1 MMDIAEKVKILVI
14 DDELS
19 MRQFLQILLKKDGY
33 DVTTAENG
41 EVALSKL
48 KEEKFTVILMDYNMP
63 EAIDGIDLLNE
74 LLHTSPKSQII
85 VITAYASTEQAIK
98 AIELGAVDYVSKPF
112 NVAEIRDIVKKCV
125 AAAAQQQTQK
135 NNESAKTVQTKRV
148 DTDFHN
154 IPEETGIVAQ
164 SPQMKKI
171 LELALR
177 IAPTDST
184 VLITGDSGTGKEVL
198 ANFIHKHSGRCDLPW
213 YPINCGAIPEN
224 LLESELFGHEK
235 GSFTGAYQTKKGY
248 FEVAGDG
255 TLFLDEIGELGESM
269 QVKLLRVL
277 QERVFTRVGGT
288 EKIPT
293 GVRLI
298 AATNK
303 NLQEEIKKGKFRE
316 DLYFRLNVI
325 ELYIPPLSERRADI
339 MPLANMFLDQF
350 SKKTGT
356 QFRFSEKTLD
366 FLNHYSFP
374 GNVRELKNIVERGTI
389 FAKDGLVTET
399 HFEKT
404 MPSMPKTQTAESNPF
419 EVDLSHNIDLDEI
432 LAGIEKRYIIQALK
446 KTNYNRHDTCVLLNL
461 TERML
466 RYRMSKLGIKDDKD

>member
-1 MMDIAEKVKILVI
+1 MESSEKVKILVI

-19 MRQFLQILLKKDGY
+19 MRQFLQILLKKEGY

-41 EVALSKL
+41 EIALNKL
-48 KEEKFTVILMDYNMP
+48 KEEKFPVILMDYNMP

-74 LLHTSPKSQII
+74 MLHRSPKSQIV

-125 AAAAQQQTQK
+125 TAAAQL
-135 NNESAKTVQTKRV
+135 QTKSE
-148 DTDFHN
+148 TTKPTAQKTSNELQNNTETSDF
-154 IPEETGIVAQ
+154 IAK
-164 SPQMKKI
+164 SPQMLKI
-171 LELALR
+171 LELAER

-198 ANFIHKHSGRCDLPW
+198 ANFIHKNSGRSDLPW

-248 FEVAGDG
+248 FEVAGNG

-303 NLQEEIKKGKFRE
+303 NLKEEIKKGNFRE

-325 ELYIPPLSERRADI
+325 ELYIPPLAERREDI
-339 MPLANMFLDQF
+339 MPLAETFLRQF
-350 SKKTGT
+350 SEKAGT
-356 QFRFSEKTLD
+356 EFRFSDEILD
-366 FLNHYSFP
+366 FLKTYTFP
-374 GNVRELKNIVERGTI
+374 GNVRELKNIIERGTI
-389 FAKDGLVTET
+389 FATDGLVTLTNFDRNYPEPEQSDRT
-399 HFEKT
+399 V
-404 MPSMPKTQTAESNPF
+404 QTNPF
-419 EVDLSHNIDLDEI
+419 EVDLSHNVDLDEI
-432 LAGIEKRYIIQALK
+432 LAKIEKTYIIQALK

-466 RYRMSKLGIKDDKD
+466 RYRMSKLGIKDDKE

>member
-1 MMDIAEKVKILVI
+1 MEISEKVKILVI

-41 EVALSKL
+41 EIALNKL

-74 LLHTSPKSQII
+74 LLHTSPKSQVI

-125 AAAAQQQTQK
+125 AAAQTQK
-135 NNESAKTVQTKRV
+135 NSEPAKTVQQTKRI
-148 DTDFHN
+148 DTDFQN
-154 IPEETGIVAQ
+154 ISEETGIVAQ

-198 ANFIHKHSGRCDLPW
+198 ANFIHKHSGRGELPW

-248 FEVAGDG
+248 FEVAGNG
-255 TLFLDEIGELGESM
+255 TLFLDEIGELGENM

-303 NLQEEIKKGKFRE
+303 NLQEQIKKGKFRE

-325 ELYIPPLSERRADI
+325 ELYIPPLAERRADI

-356 QFRFSEKTLD
+356 NFRFSEETLN
-366 FLNHYSFP
+366 FLNHYTFP

-389 FAKDGLVTET
+389 FAKDGLITET

-404 MPSMPKTQTAESNPF
+404 MPSMAQPQTAKSNPF
-419 EVDLSHNIDLDEI
+419 EVDLSHNVDLDEI
-432 LAGIEKRYIIQALK
+432 LADIEKRYIIKALK

-466 RYRMSKLGIKDDKD
+466 RYRMSKRGIKDEKD

>member
-1 MMDIAEKVKILVI
+1 MEYSEKVKILVV

-41 EVALSKL
+41 EIALNKL
-48 KEEKFTVILMDYNMP
+48 KEEKFPVILMDYNMP

-74 LLHTSPKSQII
+74 LLHTSPKSQVI

-125 AAAAQQQTQK
+125 ATAQTQQ
-135 NNESAKTVQTKRV
+135 NNESPKTVQTKRI
-148 DTDFHN
+148 DTNFQN
-154 IPEETGIVAQ
+154 ISEETGIVAQ
-164 SPQMKKI
+164 SPQMKRI

-198 ANFIHKHSGRCDLPW
+198 ANFIHTHSGRADLPW

-248 FEVAGDG
+248 FEVAGNG
-255 TLFLDEIGELGESM
+255 TLFLDEIGELGENM

-277 QERVFTRVGGT
+277 QERIFTRVGGT

-325 ELYIPPLSERRADI
+325 ELYIPPLAERRADI

-356 QFRFSEKTLD
+356 NFRFSEETLD
-366 FLNHYSFP
+366 FLNHYTFP

-389 FAKDGLVTET
+389 FAKDGLITET
-399 HFEKT
+399 HFDKK
-404 MPSMPKTQTAESNPF
+404 MPSMSKQQAAEPNPF
-419 EVDLSHNIDLDEI
+419 EVDLSHDIDLDEI
-432 LAGIEKRYIIQALK
+432 LASIEKRYIIQALK

>member
-1 MMDIAEKVKILVI
+1 MEISEKVKILVI

-41 EVALSKL
+41 EIALNKL

-74 LLHTSPKSQII
+74 LLHTSPKSQVI

-125 AAAAQQQTQK
+125 AAAQTQK
-135 NNESAKTVQTKRV
+135 NSEPAKTVQQTKRI
-148 DTDFHN
+148 DTDFQN
-154 IPEETGIVAQ
+154 ISEETGIVAQ

-198 ANFIHKHSGRCDLPW
+198 ANFIHKHSGRGELPW

-248 FEVAGDG
+248 FEVAGNG
-255 TLFLDEIGELGESM
+255 TLFLDEIGELGENM

-303 NLQEEIKKGKFRE
+303 NLQEQIKKGKFRE

-325 ELYIPPLSERRADI
+325 ELYIPPLAERRADI

-356 QFRFSEKTLD
+356 NFRFSEETLN
-366 FLNHYSFP
+366 FLNHYTFP

-389 FAKDGLVTET
+389 FAKDGLITET

-404 MPSMPKTQTAESNPF
+404 MPSMAQPQTAKSNPF
-419 EVDLSHNIDLDEI
+419 EVDLSHNVDLDEI
-432 LAGIEKRYIIQALK
+432 LADIEKRYIIKALK

-466 RYRMSKLGIKDDKD
+466 RYRMSKLGIKDEKD

>member
-1 MMDIAEKVKILVI
+1 
-14 DDELS
+14 
-19 MRQFLQILLKKDGY
+19 
-33 DVTTAENG
+33 
-41 EVALSKL
+41 
-48 KEEKFTVILMDYNMP
+48 
-63 EAIDGIDLLNE
+63 
-74 LLHTSPKSQII
+74 
-85 VITAYASTEQAIK
+85 
-98 AIELGAVDYVSKPF
+98 
-112 NVAEIRDIVKKCV
+112 
-125 AAAAQQQTQK
+125 
-135 NNESAKTVQTKRV
+135 
-148 DTDFHN
+148 
-154 IPEETGIVAQ
+154 
-164 SPQMKKI
+164 MKKI

-198 ANFIHKHSGRCDLPW
+198 ANFIHKHSGRGDLPW

-248 FEVAGDG
+248 FEVAGNG
-255 TLFLDEIGELGESM
+255 TLFLDEIGELGENM

-303 NLQEEIKKGKFRE
+303 NLQEQIKKGKFRE

-325 ELYIPPLSERRADI
+325 ELYIPPLAERRADI

-356 QFRFSEKTLD
+356 NFRFSEETLD
-366 FLNHYSFP
+366 FLNHYTFP

-399 HFEKT
+399 HFEKR
-404 MPSMPKTQTAESNPF
+404 MPSMPKPQAAEPNPF

-432 LAGIEKRYIIQALK
+432 LASIEKRYIIQALK

-466 RYRMSKLGIKDDKD
+466 RYRMSKLGIKDEKE

>member
-1 MMDIAEKVKILVI
+1 METSDKVKILVI

-41 EVALSKL
+41 EIALNKL
-48 KEEKFTVILMDYNMP
+48 KSEKFPVILMDYNMP

-74 LLHTSPKSQII
+74 MLHRSPKSQII

-125 AAAAQQQTQK
+125 TASAQLQAKSETP
-135 NNESAKTVQTKRV
+135 KTVAQKIPA
-148 DTDFHN
+148 DLQQSSQSPDF
-154 IPEETGIVAQ
+154 IVQ
-164 SPQMKKI
+164 SPQMQKI
-171 LELALR
+171 FELAKR

-198 ANFIHKHSGRCDLPW
+198 ASFIHKNSGRSDLPW

-248 FEVAGDG
+248 FEVAGNG

-303 NLQEEIKKGKFRE
+303 NLKEEIKKGNFRE

-325 ELYIPPLSERRADI
+325 ELYIPPLAERREDI
-339 MPLANMFLDQF
+339 MPLAEMFLKQF
-350 SKKTGT
+350 SEKAGT
-356 QFRFSEKTLD
+356 EFRFSDEILD
-366 FLNHYSFP
+366 FLKTYDFP

-389 FAKDGLVTET
+389 FATDGLVTLT
-399 HFEKT
+399 NFERNY
-404 MPSMPKTQTAESNPF
+404 PEPKQSAQTVPATSF

-432 LAGIEKRYIIQALK
+432 LAGIEKSYIIQALK

-466 RYRMSKLGIKDDKD
+466 RYRMSKLGIRDEKE

>member
-1 MMDIAEKVKILVI
+1 METSGKIKILVI

-41 EVALSKL
+41 EIALKKL

-74 LLHTSPKSQII
+74 LLHTSPRSQVI

-98 AIELGAVDYVSKPF
+98 AIELGAADYVSKPF

-125 AAAAQQQTQK
+125 TAAEQMQK
-135 NNESAKTVQTKRV
+135 NDEPKVVPTKRV
-148 DTDFHN
+148 DAAQTVV
-154 IPEETGIVAQ
+154 PEESGIVAQ

-198 ANFIHKHSGRCDLPW
+198 ANFIHKNSGRGDLPW

-248 FEVAGDG
+248 FEVAGNG
-255 TLFLDEIGELGESM
+255 TLFLDEIGELGENM

-303 NLQEEIKKGKFRE
+303 NLQEQIKKGKFRE

-325 ELYIPPLSERRADI
+325 ELYIPPLAERRSDI
-339 MPLANMFLDQF
+339 MPLAEMFLEQF
-350 SKKTGT
+350 SKKAGT
-356 QFRFSEKTLD
+356 NFRFSEETLD
-366 FLNHYSFP
+366 FLNRYTFP
-374 GNVRELKNIVERGTI
+374 GNVRELKNIIERGTI

-404 MPSMPKTQTAESNPF
+404 MPAMPKPQTVSANPF
-419 EVDLSHNIDLDEI
+419 EVDLSHNVDLDEI
-432 LAGIEKRYIIQALK
+432 LAGIEKNYIVAALK

-466 RYRMSKLGIKDDKD
+466 RYRMSKLGIRDDKE

>member
-1 MMDIAEKVKILVI
+1 MEISEKVKILVI

-41 EVALSKL
+41 EIALNKL

-74 LLHTSPKSQII
+74 LLHTSPKSQVI

-125 AAAAQQQTQK
+125 AAAQTQK
-135 NNESAKTVQTKRV
+135 NSEPAKTVQQTKRI
-148 DTDFHN
+148 DTDFQN
-154 IPEETGIVAQ
+154 ISEETGIVAQ

-198 ANFIHKHSGRCDLPW
+198 ANFIHKHSGRGELPW

-248 FEVAGDG
+248 FEVAGNG
-255 TLFLDEIGELGESM
+255 TLFLDEIGELGENM

-303 NLQEEIKKGKFRE
+303 NLQEQIKKGKFRE

-325 ELYIPPLSERRADI
+325 ELYIPPLAERRADI

-356 QFRFSEKTLD
+356 NFRFSEETLN
-366 FLNHYSFP
+366 FLNHYTFP

-389 FAKDGLVTET
+389 FAKDGLITET

-404 MPSMPKTQTAESNPF
+404 MPSMAQPQTAKSNPF
-419 EVDLSHNIDLDEI
+419 EVDLSHNVDLDEI
-432 LAGIEKRYIIQALK
+432 LADIEKRYIIQALK

-466 RYRMSKLGIKDDKD
+466 RYRMSKLGIKDEKD

>member
-1 MMDIAEKVKILVI
+1 MEYSEKVKILVV

-41 EVALSKL
+41 EIALNKL
-48 KEEKFTVILMDYNMP
+48 KEEKFPVILMDYNMP

-74 LLHTSPKSQII
+74 LLHTSPKSQVI

-125 AAAAQQQTQK
+125 ATAQTQQ
-135 NNESAKTVQTKRV
+135 NNESPKTVQTKRI
-148 DTDFHN
+148 DTNFQN
-154 IPEETGIVAQ
+154 ISEETGIVAQ
-164 SPQMKKI
+164 STQMKRI

-198 ANFIHKHSGRCDLPW
+198 ANFIHKHSGRADLPW

-248 FEVAGDG
+248 FEVAGNG
-255 TLFLDEIGELGESM
+255 TLFLDEIGELGENM

-277 QERVFTRVGGT
+277 QERIFTRVGGT

-325 ELYIPPLSERRADI
+325 ELYIPPLAERRADI

-356 QFRFSEKTLD
+356 NFRFSEETLE
-366 FLNHYSFP
+366 FLNHYTFP

-389 FAKDGLVTET
+389 FAKDGLITET
-399 HFEKT
+399 HFDKK
-404 MPSMPKTQTAESNPF
+404 MPSMSKQQAAEPNPF

-432 LAGIEKRYIIQALK
+432 LASIEKRYIIQALK

-466 RYRMSKLGIKDDKD
+466 RYRMSKLGIKDEKD

>member
-1 MMDIAEKVKILVI
+1 MEISGKVKILVI

-41 EVALSKL
+41 EIALKKL

-74 LLHTSPKSQII
+74 LLHTSPKSQVI

-125 AAAAQQQTQK
+125 AAA
-135 NNESAKTVQTKRV
+135 EHDGPAKAVQTKHIES
-148 DTDFHN
+148 TLQPL
-154 IPEETGIVAQ
+154 PEESGIIAE

-198 ANFIHKHSGRCDLPW
+198 ANFIHKNSGRGDLPW

-248 FEVAGDG
+248 FEVAGNG
-255 TLFLDEIGELGESM
+255 TLFLDEIGELGENM

-325 ELYIPPLSERRADI
+325 ELYIPPLAERRADI
-339 MPLANMFLDQF
+339 MPLAEMFLDQF
-350 SKKTGT
+350 SKKAGT
-356 QFRFSEKTLD
+356 NFRFSEETLD

-374 GNVRELKNIVERGTI
+374 GNVRELKNIIERGTI
-389 FAKDGLVTET
+389 FAHDGLVTET

-404 MPSMPKTQTAESNPF
+404 MPSIPKQQTVLQDPF
-419 EVDLSHNIDLDEI
+419 KVDLSHNVDLDEI
-432 LAGIEKRYIIQALK
+432 LAGIEKRYIVEALK

-466 RYRMSKLGIKDDKD
+466 RYRMSKLGIRDDKE

>member
-1 MMDIAEKVKILVI
+1 MESSEKVKILVI

-19 MRQFLQILLKKDGY
+19 MRQFLQILLKKEGY

-41 EVALSKL
+41 EIALNKL
-48 KEEKFTVILMDYNMP
+48 KEEKFSVILMDYNMP

-74 LLHTSPKSQII
+74 MLHRSPKSQIV

-125 AAAAQQQTQK
+125 TAAAQL
-135 NNESAKTVQTKRV
+135 QTKSE
-148 DTDFHN
+148 TAKPTAPKISNELQSGTETSDF
-154 IPEETGIVAQ
+154 IAK
-164 SPQMKKI
+164 SPQMLKI
-171 LELALR
+171 LELAKR

-198 ANFIHKHSGRCDLPW
+198 ANFIHKNSGRCDLPW

-248 FEVAGDG
+248 FEVAGNG

-303 NLQEEIKKGKFRE
+303 NLKEEIKKGNFRE

-325 ELYIPPLSERRADI
+325 ELYIPPLAERRDDI
-339 MPLANMFLDQF
+339 MPLAETFLRQF
-350 SKKTGT
+350 SEKAGT
-356 QFRFSEKTLD
+356 EFRFSDEILD
-366 FLNHYSFP
+366 FLKTYTFP
-374 GNVRELKNIVERGTI
+374 GNVRELKNIIERGTI
-389 FAKDGLVTET
+389 FATDGLVTLTNFDRNYPEP
-399 HFEKT
+399 EQ
-404 MPSMPKTQTAESNPF
+404 SDQANQTNPF
-419 EVDLSHNIDLDEI
+419 EVDLSHNVDLDEI
-432 LAGIEKRYIIQALK
+432 LAKIEKTYIIQALK

-466 RYRMSKLGIKDDKD
+466 RYRMSKLGIKDDKE

>member
-1 MMDIAEKVKILVI
+1 MESSEKVKILVI

-19 MRQFLQILLKKDGY
+19 MRQFLQILLKKEGY
-33 DVTTAENG
+33 DVMTAENG
-41 EVALSKL
+41 EIALNKL
-48 KEEKFTVILMDYNMP
+48 KEEKFPVILMDYNMP

-74 LLHTSPKSQII
+74 MLHRSPKSQIV

-125 AAAAQQQTQK
+125 TAAAQL
-135 NNESAKTVQTKRV
+135 QTKSE
-148 DTDFHN
+148 TAKPTAPKISNELQSGTETSDF
-154 IPEETGIVAQ
+154 IAK
-164 SPQMKKI
+164 SPQMLKI
-171 LELALR
+171 LELAKR

-198 ANFIHKHSGRCDLPW
+198 ANFIHKNSGRSDLPW

-248 FEVAGDG
+248 FEVAGNG

-303 NLQEEIKKGKFRE
+303 NLKEEIKKGNFRE

-325 ELYIPPLSERRADI
+325 ELYIPPLAERRDDI
-339 MPLANMFLDQF
+339 MPLAETFLRQF
-350 SKKTGT
+350 SEKAGT
-356 QFRFSEKTLD
+356 EFRFSDEILD
-366 FLNHYSFP
+366 FLKTYTFP
-374 GNVRELKNIVERGTI
+374 GNVRELKNIIERGTI
-389 FAKDGLVTET
+389 FATDGLVTLTNFDRNYPEP
-399 HFEKT
+399 EQ
-404 MPSMPKTQTAESNPF
+404 SDQANQTNPF
-419 EVDLSHNIDLDEI
+419 EVDLSHNVDLDEI
-432 LAGIEKRYIIQALK
+432 LAKIEKTYIIQALK

-466 RYRMSKLGIKDDKD
+466 RYRMSKLGIKDDKE

>member
-1 MMDIAEKVKILVI
+1 MEISGKVKILVI

-33 DVTTAENG
+33 DVATAENG
-41 EVALSKL
+41 EIALNKL

-63 EAIDGIDLLNE
+63 EAIDGINLLNE
-74 LLHTSPKSQII
+74 LLLTSPKSQVI

-125 AAAAQQQTQK
+125 AAAEQTLK
-135 NNESAKTVQTKRV
+135 NDETAKAVQAKRAN
-148 DTDFHN
+148 TAIQFT
-154 IPEETGIVAQ
+154 PEESGIVAQ

-171 LELALR
+171 LELAR
-177 IAPTDST
+177 HIAPTDST

-198 ANFIHKHSGRCDLPW
+198 ANFIHKNSGRGDLPW

-248 FEVAGDG
+248 FEVAGNG
-255 TLFLDEIGELGESM
+255 TLFLDEIGELGENM

-303 NLQEEIKKGKFRE
+303 NLQEQIKKGKFRE

-325 ELYIPPLSERRADI
+325 ELYIPPLAERRADI
-339 MPLANMFLDQF
+339 MPLAEMFLKQF
-350 SKKTGT
+350 SKKTGID
-356 QFRFSEKTLD
+356 FRFSKETLD
-366 FLNHYSFP
+366 FLNHYTFP
-374 GNVRELKNIVERGTI
+374 GNVRELKNIIERGTI

-404 MPSMPKTQTAESNPF
+404 MPSVPQHHAVSTGHF
-419 EVDLSHNIDLDEI
+419 EVDLSHNVDLDEI
-432 LAGIEKRYIIQALK
+432 LAEIEKSYIMAALK

-466 RYRMSKLGIKDDKD
+466 RYRMSKLGIRDEKE

>member
-1 MMDIAEKVKILVI
+1 METSGKVKILVI

-41 EVALSKL
+41 EIALSKL

-74 LLHTSPKSQII
+74 LLHTSPKSQVI

-125 AAAAQQQTQK
+125 AAAPQMQK
-135 NNESAKTVQTKRV
+135 NDETAKTTQTKRI
-148 DTDFHN
+148 DTDFQN

-198 ANFIHKHSGRCDLPW
+198 ANFLHKHSGRGDLPW

-255 TLFLDEIGELGESM
+255 TLFLDEIGELGENM

-303 NLQEEIKKGKFRE
+303 NLQEQIKKGKFRE

-325 ELYIPPLSERRADI
+325 ELYIPPLAERRADI
-339 MPLANMFLDQF
+339 MPLANMFLEQF

-356 QFRFSEKTLD
+356 NFRFSEETLD
-366 FLNHYSFP
+366 FLNHYTFP

-404 MPSMPKTQTAESNPF
+404 IPSTAQPQTDESNPF
-419 EVDLSHNIDLDEI
+419 EVDLSHNVDLDEI
-432 LAGIEKRYIIQALK
+432 LADIEKRYIIQALK

-466 RYRMSKLGIKDDKD
+466 RYRMSKLGIKDDKE

>member
-1 MMDIAEKVKILVI
+1 MESSEKVKILVI

-41 EVALSKL
+41 EIALNKL

-74 LLHTSPKSQII
+74 LLHTSPKSQVI

-125 AAAAQQQTQK
+125 ASAAQMRK
-135 NNESAKTVQTKRV
+135 NDETPKTSTAKTDVEIQ
-148 DTDFHN
+148 N
-154 IPEETGIVAQ
+154 IPEESGIVAQ

-198 ANFIHKHSGRCDLPW
+198 ANFIHKNSGRAGLPW

-248 FEVAGDG
+248 FEVAGNG
-255 TLFLDEIGELGESM
+255 TLFLDEIGELGENM

-303 NLQEEIKKGKFRE
+303 NLQEQIKKGKFRE

-325 ELYIPPLSERRADI
+325 ELYIPPLAERRADI
-339 MPLANMFLDQF
+339 MPLAEMFLEQF

-356 QFRFSEKTLD
+356 NFRFSDETLD
-366 FLNHYSFP
+366 FFKRYTFP
-374 GNVRELKNIVERGTI
+374 GNVRELKNIIERGTI
-389 FAKDGLVTET
+389 FAKDGLISEISI
-399 HFEKT
+399 EKT
-404 MPSMPKTQTAESNPF
+404 APAPQNHEPSGQNPF
-419 EVDLSHNIDLDEI
+419 EVDLSHNVDLDEI
-432 LAGIEKRYIIQALK
+432 LADIEKRYITEALK

-466 RYRMSKLGIKDDKD
+466 RYRMSKLGIRDEKE

>member
-1 MMDIAEKVKILVI
+1 MMESSEKVKILVI

-41 EVALSKL
+41 EIALSKL

-74 LLHTSPKSQII
+74 LLHTSPKSQVI

-112 NVAEIRDIVKKCV
+112 NVAEIRDIVRKCV
-125 AAAAQQQTQK
+125 ASASLMRKNEEAPKIPAARTNIELK
-135 NNESAKTVQTKRV
+135 
-148 DTDFHN
+148 N
-154 IPEETGIVAQ
+154 IPEESGIIAQ

-198 ANFIHKHSGRCDLPW
+198 ANFIHKNSGRADLPW

-248 FEVAGDG
+248 FEVAGNG
-255 TLFLDEIGELGESM
+255 TLFLDEIGELGENM

-303 NLQEEIKKGKFRE
+303 NLQEQIKKGKFRE

-325 ELYIPPLSERRADI
+325 ELYIPPLAERRADI
-339 MPLANMFLDQF
+339 MPLAEMFLGQF
-350 SKKTGT
+350 SKKTGIN
-356 QFRFSEKTLD
+356 FRFSDEILD
-366 FLNHYSFP
+366 FFMRYTFP
-374 GNVRELKNIVERGTI
+374 GNVRELKNIIERGTI
-389 FAKDGLVTET
+389 FAKDGLISEISI
-399 HFEKT
+399 EKT
-404 MPSMPKTQTAESNPF
+404 ASQPQNQQTAVTNPF
-419 EVDLSHNIDLDEI
+419 EVDLSHNVDLDEI
-432 LAGIEKRYIIQALK
+432 LAEVERRYIVEALK

-466 RYRMSKLGIKDDKD
+466 RYRMSKLGIRDEKE

>member
-1 MMDIAEKVKILVI
+1 MTSSEKAKILVI

-19 MRQFLQILLKKDGY
+19 MRQFLQILLKKEGY

-41 EVALSKL
+41 EIALGKL
-48 KEEKFTVILMDYNMP
+48 KEEKFPVILMDYNMP

-74 LLHTSPKSQII
+74 MLHRSPKSQIV

-125 AAAAQQQTQK
+125 TAAEQLQTKTEPVRTTAAKQPADQK
-135 NNESAKTVQTKRV
+135 NGTETVDFVAKSQ
-148 DTDFHN
+148 
-154 IPEETGIVAQ
+154 
-164 SPQMKKI
+164 QMRQI
-171 LELALR
+171 LELARR

-198 ANFIHKHSGRCDLPW
+198 ANFIHKNSGRADLPW

-248 FEVAGDG
+248 FEVAGNG
-255 TLFLDEIGELGESM
+255 TLFLDEIGELGENM

-303 NLQEEIKKGKFRE
+303 NLQEQIKKGKFRE

-325 ELYIPPLSERRADI
+325 ELYIPPLAERREDI
-339 MPLANMFLDQF
+339 MPLAEMFLKQ
-350 SKKTGT
+350 
-356 QFRFSEKTLD
+356 FSEKAGTEFKFSNEILE
-366 FLNHYSFP
+366 FLRTYDFP

-389 FAKDGLVTET
+389 FATDGLVTLTNFDRNYPE
-399 HFEKT
+399 
-404 MPSMPKTQTAESNPF
+404 PKQSNQQVQTNPF
-419 EVDLSHNIDLDEI
+419 EIDLSHNIDLDEI
-432 LAGIEKRYIIQALK
+432 LAGIEKQYIVAALK
-446 KTNYNRHDTCVLLNL
+446 KTGYNRHDTCVLLNL

-466 RYRMSKLGIKDDKD
+466 RYRMSKLGIKDDKE

>member
-1 MMDIAEKVKILVI
+1 MDIAEKIKILVI

-41 EVALSKL
+41 EIALRKL

-74 LLHTSPKSQII
+74 LLHTSPKSQVI

-125 AAAAQQQTQK
+125 TAAAQMTRS
-135 NNESAKTVQTKRV
+135 EDTAKTTQTKRIETTIPV
-148 DTDFHN
+148 T
-154 IPEETGIVAQ
+154 PEESGIVAQ

-198 ANFIHKHSGRCDLPW
+198 ANFIHQHSGRGELPW

-248 FEVAGDG
+248 FEVAGNG
-255 TLFLDEIGELGESM
+255 TLFLDEIGELGENM

-325 ELYIPPLSERRADI
+325 ELYIPPLAERRADI
-339 MPLANMFLDQF
+339 MPLADMFLDQF
-350 SKKTGT
+350 SKKSGT
-356 QFRFSEKTLD
+356 NFRFSEETLD
-366 FLNHYSFP
+366 FLNHYTFP

-404 MPSMPKTQTAESNPF
+404 MPSMPKHQPESSNPF
-419 EVDLSHNIDLDEI
+419 EVDLSHNVDLDEI
-432 LAGIEKRYIIQALK
+432 LADIEKRYIIQALK

-466 RYRMSKLGIKDDKD
+466 RYRMSKLGIKDDKE

>member
-1 MMDIAEKVKILVI
+1 MMENSEKVKILVI

-19 MRQFLQILLKKDGY
+19 MRQFLQILLKKEGY
-33 DVTTAENG
+33 DVATAENG
-41 EVALSKL
+41 EIALSKL
-48 KEEKFTVILMDYNMP
+48 KNEKFPVILMDYNMP

-74 LLHTSPKSQII
+74 MLLRSPKSQIV

-125 AAAAQQQTQK
+125 TAAAQLQAKSEISKT
-135 NNESAKTVQTKRV
+135 AAPKTVPNWQQSPSQEL
-148 DTDFHN
+148 DF
-154 IPEETGIVAQ
+154 IVR
-164 SPQMKKI
+164 SPQMQKI
-171 LELALR
+171 FELAKR

-198 ANFIHKHSGRCDLPW
+198 ASFIHKNSGRCDLPW

-248 FEVAGDG
+248 FEVAGNG
-255 TLFLDEIGELGESM
+255 TLFLDEIGELGETM

-303 NLQEEIKKGKFRE
+303 NLKEEIRKGNFRE

-325 ELYIPPLSERRADI
+325 ELYIPPLAERREDI
-339 MPLANMFLDQF
+339 MPLAEMFLRQ
-350 SKKTGT
+350 
-356 QFRFSEKTLD
+356 FSEKAGTEFKFSDEILE
-366 FLNHYSFP
+366 FLRTYDFP

-389 FAKDGLVTET
+389 FATDGLVTLT
-399 HFEKT
+399 NFDRNY
-404 MPSMPKTQTAESNPF
+404 PAPKPLDQQVQTNPF
-419 EVDLSHNIDLDEI
+419 EVDLSHNVDLDEI
-432 LAGIEKRYIIQALK
+432 LARIEKNYIIQALK

-466 RYRMSKLGIKDDKD
+466 RYRMSKLGIRDEKE

>member
-1 MMDIAEKVKILVI
+1 MENSDKVKILVI

-41 EVALSKL
+41 EIALNKL
-48 KEEKFTVILMDYNMP
+48 KNENFSVILMDYNMP

-74 LLHTSPKSQII
+74 MLHRSPKSQII

-125 AAAAQQQTQK
+125 TAAAQLQSKNENTKTAAPKIPAEQQNSTQ
-135 NNESAKTVQTKRV
+135 SP
-148 DTDFHN
+148 DF
-154 IPEETGIVAQ
+154 IVR
-164 SPQMKKI
+164 SPQMQKI
-171 LELALR
+171 FELAKR

-198 ANFIHKHSGRCDLPW
+198 ASFIHKNSGRSNMPW

-248 FEVAGDG
+248 FEVAGNG
-255 TLFLDEIGELGESM
+255 TLFLDEIGELGETM

-303 NLQEEIKKGKFRE
+303 NLKEEIKKGKFRE

-325 ELYIPPLSERRADI
+325 ELYIPPLAERREDI
-339 MPLANMFLDQF
+339 MPLAEMFLKQ
-350 SKKTGT
+350 
-356 QFRFSEKTLD
+356 FSEKAGTEFKFSNEILE
-366 FLNHYSFP
+366 FLKTYTFP

-389 FAKDGLVTET
+389 FATDGLVTLTNFDRNYPE
-399 HFEKT
+399 
-404 MPSMPKTQTAESNPF
+404 PKPLNQQTQTNLF
-419 EVDLSHNIDLDEI
+419 EVDLSHNVDLDEI
-432 LAGIEKRYIIQALK
+432 LAGIEKNYIIQALK

-466 RYRMSKLGIKDDKD
+466 RYRMSKLGIRDEKE

>member
-1 MMDIAEKVKILVI
+1 MDIAEKVKILII

-41 EVALSKL
+41 EIALNKL

-74 LLHTSPKSQII
+74 LLHTSPKSQVI

-125 AAAAQQQTQK
+125 ATAQAQK
-135 NNESAKTVQTKRV
+135 LDEPAKTVQTKRIE
-148 DTDFHN
+148 TE
-154 IPEETGIVAQ
+154 IPNVQETNGIVAQ

-198 ANFIHKHSGRCDLPW
+198 ANFIHEHSGRGNLPW

-248 FEVAGDG
+248 FEVAGNG
-255 TLFLDEIGELGESM
+255 TLFLDEIGELGENM

-303 NLQEEIKKGKFRE
+303 NLQEQIKKGKFRE
-316 DLYFRLNVI
+316 DLYFRLNVV
-325 ELYIPPLSERRADI
+325 ELYIPPLAERRADI
-339 MPLANMFLDQF
+339 MPLADMFLEQF

-356 QFRFSEKTLD
+356 NFRFSEETLN
-366 FLNHYSFP
+366 FLNHYTFP

-389 FAKDGLVTET
+389 FAHDGLVTET

-404 MPSMPKTQTAESNPF
+404 MPAMQKPQVAESNPF
-419 EVDLSHNIDLDEI
+419 EVDLSHNVDLDEI
-432 LAGIEKRYIIQALK
+432 LAKIEKTYIIQALK

-466 RYRMSKLGIKDDKD
+466 RYRMSKLGIKDDKE

>member
-1 MMDIAEKVKILVI
+1 MEISEKVKILVI

-41 EVALSKL
+41 EIALNKL

-74 LLHTSPKSQII
+74 LLHTSPKSQVI

-125 AAAAQQQTQK
+125 AAAQTQK
-135 NNESAKTVQTKRV
+135 NSEPAKTVQQTKRI
-148 DTDFHN
+148 DTDFQN
-154 IPEETGIVAQ
+154 ISEETGIVAQ

-198 ANFIHKHSGRCDLPW
+198 ANFIHKHSGRGELPW

-248 FEVAGDG
+248 FEVAGNG
-255 TLFLDEIGELGESM
+255 TLFLDEIGELGENM

-303 NLQEEIKKGKFRE
+303 NLQEQIKKGKFRE

-325 ELYIPPLSERRADI
+325 ELYIPPLAERRADI

-356 QFRFSEKTLD
+356 NFRFSEETLN
-366 FLNHYSFP
+366 FLNHYTFP

-389 FAKDGLVTET
+389 FAKDGLITET

-404 MPSMPKTQTAESNPF
+404 MPSMAQPQTTKSNPF
-419 EVDLSHNIDLDEI
+419 EVDLSHNVDLDEI
-432 LAGIEKRYIIQALK
+432 LADIEKRYIIQALK

-466 RYRMSKLGIKDDKD
+466 RYRMSKLGIKDDKE

>member
-1 MMDIAEKVKILVI
+1 MDISEKVKILVI

-41 EVALSKL
+41 EIALNKL
-48 KEEKFTVILMDYNMP
+48 KKEKFTVILMDYNMP

-74 LLHTSPKSQII
+74 LLHTSPKSQVI

-125 AAAAQQQTQK
+125 AAAEQMQKSEEPAKTAQQ
-135 NNESAKTVQTKRV
+135 KRT
-148 DTDFHN
+148 DTT
-154 IPEETGIVAQ
+154 IPVTPYETGIVAQ

-198 ANFIHKHSGRCDLPW
+198 ANFIHKNSGRGDLPW

-248 FEVAGDG
+248 FEVAGNG
-255 TLFLDEIGELGESM
+255 TLFLDEIGELGENM

-303 NLQEEIKKGKFRE
+303 NLQEQIKKGKFRE

-325 ELYIPPLSERRADI
+325 ELYIPPLAERRADI
-339 MPLANMFLDQF
+339 MPLADMFLDQF

-356 QFRFSEKTLD
+356 NFRFSEETLD
-366 FLNHYSFP
+366 FLNHYTFP

-389 FAKDGLVTET
+389 FAHDGLVTET

-404 MPSMPKTQTAESNPF
+404 MPSIAQAQSSEPNPF
-419 EVDLSHNIDLDEI
+419 EVDLSHNVDLDEI
-432 LAGIEKRYIIQALK
+432 LADIEKRYIIQALK

-466 RYRMSKLGIKDDKD
+466 RYRMSKLGIRDDKE

>member
-1 MMDIAEKVKILVI
+1 MDTEEKVKILVI
-14 DDELS
+14 DDEIS

-33 DVTTAENG
+33 DVTTAKNG
-41 EVALSKL
+41 EIALNKL
-48 KEEKFTVILMDYNMP
+48 KTEKFPVILMDYNMP
-63 EAIDGIDLLNE
+63 DAIDGIDLLNE
-74 LLHTSPKSQII
+74 MLHVSPKSQVV

-112 NVAEIRDIVKKCV
+112 NVAEIRDIVKRCV
-125 AAAAQQQTQK
+125 TTAEQL
-135 NNESAKTVQTKRV
+135 QTKTEATKSV
-148 DTDFHN
+148 LPKTAANDSKKSAESLDF
-154 IPEETGIVAQ
+154 VVK
-164 SPQMKKI
+164 SPQMQKI
-171 LELALR
+171 FELAKR

-198 ANFIHKHSGRCDLPW
+198 ANFIHKNSGRNDLPW

-248 FEVAGDG
+248 FEVAGNG
-255 TLFLDEIGELGESM
+255 TLFLDEIGELGETM

-288 EKIPT
+288 DKIPT

-303 NLQEEIKKGKFRE
+303 NLQEQIKKGKFRE

-325 ELYIPPLSERRADI
+325 ELYIPPLAERREDI
-339 MPLANMFLDQF
+339 MPLAEMFLKQ
-350 SKKTGT
+350 
-356 QFRFSEKTLD
+356 FSEKAGTEFKFSDEILD
-366 FLNHYSFP
+366 FFKTYTFP

-389 FAKDGLVTET
+389 FAHDGLVSLTNFERTSSEPKIQNHNET
-399 HFEKT
+399 ANH
-404 MPSMPKTQTAESNPF
+404 F
-419 EVDLSHNIDLDEI
+419 EVDLSHNVDLDEI

-466 RYRMSKLGIKDDKD
+466 RYRMSKLGIKDDKE

>member
-1 MMDIAEKVKILVI
+1 MDTAEKVKILVI

-41 EVALSKL
+41 EIALRKL
-48 KEEKFTVILMDYNMP
+48 KEDKFTVILMDYNMP

-74 LLHTSPKSQII
+74 LLHTSPKSQVI

-125 AAAAQQQTQK
+125 TAAAQMTK
-135 NNESAKTVQTKRV
+135 SEDTAKTAQTKHI
-148 DTDFHN
+148 DTT
-154 IPEETGIVAQ
+154 ITVTPEESGIVAQ

-198 ANFIHKHSGRCDLPW
+198 ANFIHKNSGRGDLPW

-248 FEVAGDG
+248 FEVAGNG
-255 TLFLDEIGELGESM
+255 TLFLDEIGELGENM

-325 ELYIPPLSERRADI
+325 ELYIPPLAERRADI

-356 QFRFSEKTLD
+356 NFRFSEETLN
-366 FLNHYSFP
+366 FLNHYTFP

-389 FAKDGLVTET
+389 FAHDGLVTET
-399 HFEKT
+399 HFEKM
-404 MPSMPKTQTAESNPF
+404 MPSMAQTQTESNPF
-419 EVDLSHNIDLDEI
+419 EVDLSHNVDLDEI
-432 LAGIEKRYIIQALK
+432 LAEIEKRYIIQALK

-466 RYRMSKLGIKDDKD
+466 RYRMSKLGIKDDKE

>member
-1 MMDIAEKVKILVI
+1 MEISEKVKILVI

-41 EVALSKL
+41 EIALNKL

-74 LLHTSPKSQII
+74 LLHTSPKSQVI

-125 AAAAQQQTQK
+125 AAAQTQK
-135 NNESAKTVQTKRV
+135 NSEPAKTVQQTKRI
-148 DTDFHN
+148 DTDFQN
-154 IPEETGIVAQ
+154 ISEETGIVAQ

-198 ANFIHKHSGRCDLPW
+198 ANFIHKHSGRGELPW

-248 FEVAGDG
+248 FEVAGNG
-255 TLFLDEIGELGESM
+255 TLFLDEIGELGENM

-303 NLQEEIKKGKFRE
+303 NLQEQIKKGKFRE

-325 ELYIPPLSERRADI
+325 ELYIPPLAERRADI

-356 QFRFSEKTLD
+356 NFRFSEETLN
-366 FLNHYSFP
+366 FLNHYTFP

-389 FAKDGLVTET
+389 FAKDGLITET

-404 MPSMPKTQTAESNPF
+404 MPSMAQPQTAKSNPF
-419 EVDLSHNIDLDEI
+419 EVDLSHNVDLDEI
-432 LAGIEKRYIIQALK
+432 LADIEKHYIIQALK

-466 RYRMSKLGIKDDKD
+466 RYRMSKLGIKDDKE

>member
-1 MMDIAEKVKILVI
+1 MEISEKVKILVV

-41 EVALSKL
+41 EIALSKL
-48 KEEKFTVILMDYNMP
+48 RKEKFTVILMDYNMP

-74 LLHTSPKSQII
+74 LLHTSPKSQVI

-125 AAAAQQQTQK
+125 T
-135 NNESAKTVQTKRV
+135 SAQTKKFDETAKIQVKR
-148 DTDFHN
+148 TDVEFSN
-154 IPEETGIVAQ
+154 IPEESGIVAQ

-198 ANFIHKHSGRCDLPW
+198 ANFIHKHSGRADLPW

-248 FEVAGDG
+248 FEVAGNG
-255 TLFLDEIGELGESM
+255 TLFLDEIGELGENM

-303 NLQEEIKKGKFRE
+303 NLQEQIKKGKFRE

-325 ELYIPPLSERRADI
+325 ELYIPPLAERRADI

-350 SKKTGT
+350 SKKSGT
-356 QFRFSEKTLD
+356 NFRFSGETLD
-366 FLNHYSFP
+366 FLNHYTFP

-399 HFEKT
+399 HVEKT
-404 MPSMPKTQTAESNPF
+404 MPALPKLQDNDSNPF
-419 EVDLSHNIDLDEI
+419 EVDLSHNVDLDEI
-432 LAGIEKRYIIQALK
+432 LADIEKRYIIQALK

>member
-1 MMDIAEKVKILVI
+1 METSDKVKILVI

-41 EVALSKL
+41 EIALNKL
-48 KEEKFTVILMDYNMP
+48 KSEKFPVILMDYNMP

-74 LLHTSPKSQII
+74 MLHRSPKSQII

-125 AAAAQQQTQK
+125 TAAAQLQAKSENPKTAAPK
-135 NNESAKTVQTKRV
+135 NPADSQNSLQSP
-148 DTDFHN
+148 DF
-154 IPEETGIVAQ
+154 IVR
-164 SPQMKKI
+164 SPQMQKI
-171 LELALR
+171 FELAKR

-198 ANFIHKHSGRCDLPW
+198 ASFIHKNSGRSDLPW

-248 FEVAGDG
+248 FEVAGNG
-255 TLFLDEIGELGESM
+255 TLFLDEIGELGETM

-303 NLQEEIKKGKFRE
+303 NLQEQIKKGKFRE

-325 ELYIPPLSERRADI
+325 ELYIPPLAERREDI
-339 MPLANMFLDQF
+339 MPLAEMFLKQ
-350 SKKTGT
+350 
-356 QFRFSEKTLD
+356 FSEKAGTEFKFSDEILD
-366 FLNHYSFP
+366 FLRTYDFP

-389 FAKDGLVTET
+389 FATDGLVTLT
-399 HFEKT
+399 SFDRNY
-404 MPSMPKTQTAESNPF
+404 PAPKPLNQQTQANPF
-419 EVDLSHNIDLDEI
+419 EVDLTHNVDLDEI
-432 LAGIEKRYIIQALK
+432 LAGIEKSYIIQALK

-466 RYRMSKLGIKDDKD
+466 RYRMSKLGIRDEKE

>member
-1 MMDIAEKVKILVI
+1 MEISEKVKILVI

-41 EVALSKL
+41 EIALNKL

-74 LLHTSPKSQII
+74 LLHTSPKSQVI

-125 AAAAQQQTQK
+125 AAAQTQK
-135 NNESAKTVQTKRV
+135 NSEPAKTVQQTKRI
-148 DTDFHN
+148 DTDFQN
-154 IPEETGIVAQ
+154 ISEETGIVAQ

-198 ANFIHKHSGRCDLPW
+198 ANFIHKHSGRGELPW

-248 FEVAGDG
+248 FEVAGNG
-255 TLFLDEIGELGESM
+255 TLFLDEIGELGENM

-303 NLQEEIKKGKFRE
+303 NLQQQIKKGKFRE

-325 ELYIPPLSERRADI
+325 ELYIPPLAERRADI

-356 QFRFSEKTLD
+356 NFRFSEETLN
-366 FLNHYSFP
+366 FLNHYTFP

-389 FAKDGLVTET
+389 FAKDGLITET

-404 MPSMPKTQTAESNPF
+404 MPSMAQPQTAKSNPF
-419 EVDLSHNIDLDEI
+419 EVDLSHNVDLDEI
-432 LAGIEKRYIIQALK
+432 LADIEKRYIIQALK

-466 RYRMSKLGIKDDKD
+466 RYRMSKLGIKDEKD

>member
-1 MMDIAEKVKILVI
+1 MESSEKVKILVI

-19 MRQFLQILLKKDGY
+19 MRQFLQILLKKEGY

-41 EVALSKL
+41 EIALNKL
-48 KEEKFTVILMDYNMP
+48 KEEKFPVILMDYNMP

-74 LLHTSPKSQII
+74 MLHRSPKSQIV

-125 AAAAQQQTQK
+125 TAAAQL
-135 NNESAKTVQTKRV
+135 QTKSE
-148 DTDFHN
+148 TAKPTAPKTSNELQNSAETSDF
-154 IPEETGIVAQ
+154 IAK
-164 SPQMKKI
+164 SPQMLKI
-171 LELALR
+171 LELAKR

-198 ANFIHKHSGRCDLPW
+198 ANFIHKNSGRCDLPW

-303 NLQEEIKKGKFRE
+303 NLKEEIKKGNFRE

-325 ELYIPPLSERRADI
+325 ELYIPPLAERREDI
-339 MPLANMFLDQF
+339 MPLAETFLRQF
-350 SKKTGT
+350 SEKAGT
-356 QFRFSEKTLD
+356 EFRFSDEILD
-366 FLNHYSFP
+366 FLKTYTFP

-389 FAKDGLVTET
+389 FATDGMVTLTNFDRNYPEPEQSGRT
-399 HFEKT
+399 L
-404 MPSMPKTQTAESNPF
+404 QTNPF
-419 EVDLSHNIDLDEI
+419 EVDLSHNVDLDEI
-432 LAGIEKRYIIQALK
+432 LAKIEKIYIIQALK

-466 RYRMSKLGIKDDKD
+466 RYRMSKLGIKDDKE

>member
-1 MMDIAEKVKILVI
+1 MDISEKVKILVV

-41 EVALSKL
+41 EIALKKL

-74 LLHTSPKSQII
+74 LLHTSPKSQVI

-125 AAAAQQQTQK
+125 AAAQAQK
-135 NNESAKTVQTKRV
+135 NSEPAKTVQTKRT
-148 DTDFHN
+148 DTDFQN

-198 ANFIHKHSGRCDLPW
+198 ANFIHKHSGRGDLPW

-248 FEVAGDG
+248 FEVAGNG
-255 TLFLDEIGELGESM
+255 TLFLDEIGELGENM

-303 NLQEEIKKGKFRE
+303 NLQEQIKKGKFRE

-325 ELYIPPLSERRADI
+325 ELYIPPLAERRADI
-339 MPLANMFLDQF
+339 MPLANMFLEQF

-356 QFRFSEKTLD
+356 NFRFSEETLN
-366 FLNHYSFP
+366 FLNHYTFP

-389 FAKDGLVTET
+389 FAHDGLVTET

-404 MPSMPKTQTAESNPF
+404 MPSMAQPQTAKSNPF
-419 EVDLSHNIDLDEI
+419 EVDLSHNVDLDEI
-432 LAGIEKRYIIQALK
+432 LADIEKRYIIQALK

-466 RYRMSKLGIKDDKD
+466 RYRMSKLGIKDDKE

>member
-1 MMDIAEKVKILVI
+1 MMDITEKVKILVI

-41 EVALSKL
+41 EIALSKL
-48 KEEKFTVILMDYNMP
+48 KKENFTVILMDYNMP

-74 LLHTSPKSQII
+74 LLHTSPKSQVI

-125 AAAAQQQTQK
+125 TAATQMPK
-135 NNESAKTVQTKRV
+135 NIEPAKTTQTKHINSTISV
-148 DTDFHN
+148 V
-154 IPEETGIVAQ
+154 PEESGIIAR

-198 ANFIHKHSGRCDLPW
+198 ANFIHKHSGRGDLPW

-248 FEVAGDG
+248 FEVAGNG
-255 TLFLDEIGELGESM
+255 TLFLDEIGELGENM

-303 NLQEEIKKGKFRE
+303 NLQEQIKKGKFRE

-325 ELYIPPLSERRADI
+325 ELYIPPLAERRADI

-350 SKKTGT
+350 SKKSGT
-356 QFRFSEKTLD
+356 NFRFSEETLD
-366 FLNHYSFP
+366 FLNHYTFP

-404 MPSMPKTQTAESNPF
+404 MPTIPKPHEESNSF
-419 EVDLSHNIDLDEI
+419 AVDLSHNVDLDEI
-432 LAGIEKRYIIQALK
+432 LANIEKRYIIQALK

-466 RYRMSKLGIKDDKD
+466 RYRMSKLGIRDDKE

>member
-1 MMDIAEKVKILVI
+1 MMDSSEKVKILVI

-41 EVALSKL
+41 EIALNKL
-48 KEEKFTVILMDYNMP
+48 RTEKFQVILMDYNMP

-74 LLHTSPKSQII
+74 MLHRSPKSQII

-125 AAAAQQQTQK
+125 TTAAQLQAKSET
-135 NNESAKTVQTKRV
+135 SKTVATKIPGEQQNNAQSL
-148 DTDFHN
+148 DF
-154 IPEETGIVAQ
+154 IVK
-164 SPQMKKI
+164 SPQMHKI
-171 LELALR
+171 FELAKR

-198 ANFIHKHSGRCDLPW
+198 ANFIHKNSGRSDFPW

-248 FEVAGDG
+248 FEVAGNG

-303 NLQEEIKKGKFRE
+303 NLQEQIKKGKFRE

-325 ELYIPPLSERRADI
+325 ELYIPPLAERREDI
-339 MPLANMFLDQF
+339 MPLAEMFLRQF
-350 SKKTGT
+350 SEKAGVK
-356 QFRFSEKTLD
+356 FRFSDEILE
-366 FLNHYSFP
+366 FLRTYTFP

-389 FAKDGLVTET
+389 FATDGLVNLTS
-399 HFEKT
+399 FERKY
-404 MPSMPKTQTAESNPF
+404 PEPKQSVKEGQTTNPF
-419 EVDLSHNIDLDEI
+419 EVDLTHNVDLDEI
-432 LAGIEKRYIIQALK
+432 LAGIEKSYIIQALK

-466 RYRMSKLGIKDDKD
+466 RYRMSKLGIRDEKE

>member
-1 MMDIAEKVKILVI
+1 METSDKIKILVV

-19 MRQFLQILLKKDGY
+19 MRQFLQILLKKEGY

-41 EVALSKL
+41 RIALDKL
-48 KEEKFTVILMDYNMP
+48 KNEKFSVILMDYNMP

-74 LLHTSPKSQII
+74 MLHRSPKSQII

-125 AAAAQQQTQK
+125 TTAAQLQAKSET
-135 NNESAKTVQTKRV
+135 AKTVVPKIPNEQQTGEQSL
-148 DTDFHN
+148 DF
-154 IPEETGIVAQ
+154 VVK
-164 SPQMKKI
+164 SPQMQKI
-171 LELALR
+171 FELAKR

-198 ANFIHKHSGRCDLPW
+198 ANFIHKSSRRSDLPW

-248 FEVAGDG
+248 FEVAGNG

-303 NLQEEIKKGKFRE
+303 NLQEQIKKGKFRE

-325 ELYIPPLSERRADI
+325 ELYIPPLAERREDI
-339 MPLANMFLDQF
+339 MPLAEVFLKQF
-350 SKKTGT
+350 SEKAGT
-356 QFRFSEKTLD
+356 EFRFSDEILD
-366 FLNHYSFP
+366 FFKTYSFP

-389 FAKDGLVTET
+389 FATDGLVTLTNFDRNYPE
-399 HFEKT
+399 
-404 MPSMPKTQTAESNPF
+404 PKQPVQNVQATPF

-432 LAGIEKRYIIQALK
+432 LAGIEKNYIIQALK

-466 RYRMSKLGIKDDKD
+466 RYRMSKLGIKDDKE